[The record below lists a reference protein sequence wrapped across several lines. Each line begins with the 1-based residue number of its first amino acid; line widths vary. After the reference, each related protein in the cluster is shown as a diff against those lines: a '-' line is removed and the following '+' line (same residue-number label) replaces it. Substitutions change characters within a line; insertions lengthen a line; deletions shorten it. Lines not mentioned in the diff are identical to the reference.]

1 MPLDRSLVISLAIR
15 DGLLESNFLDTG
27 EEKQINNQFKNI
39 SPELYKKIRDEVQIE
54 VRQRFSLEET
64 SPQKARLP
72 VVKAKFQNL
81 VDFKIK
87 VLNLE
92 ISDEEYSILYEK
104 LFSDI
109 IGYGVLEKYIND
121 PEVNE
126 IIVSGTKINVEK
138 NGQEIDVNEELEGI
152 EQGIDLVRRMIAPMG
167 ERIDPSKPYVEARL
181 FNGARLSA
189 QIAPIT
195 PDELLISIR
204 KFKYDLTPEELLARE
219 ACSAEIMNFLK
230 CAVKCR
236 MNILVAGG
244 TSAGKT
250 TWLNAMASFLD
261 KELKVITIEN
271 PVELNLQ
278 HPKVRRLEAKPPN
291 IEGKGGFTISDG
303 IITSLRMAPDIIIVG
318 EVRGKEAFD
327 LLNAMGTGHEGSM
340 GTLHANDAQ
349 HALEKRMLNMIK
361 MANTGMNDDAILD
374 QIADIVDIVVY
385 AVKDRKEN
393 GRRRIDHI
401 VEVEGVQRA
410 ADGRVI
416 SIKTNELFRY
426 DRGTKQW
433 YWVAKKFLRKERF
446 EEVGFVCPV

>member
-1 MPLDRSLVISLAIR
+1 
-15 DGLLESNFLDTG
+15 
-27 EEKQINNQFKNI
+27 
-39 SPELYKKIRDEVQIE
+39 
-54 VRQRFSLEET
+54 
-64 SPQKARLP
+64 
-72 VVKAKFQNL
+72 
-81 VDFKIK
+81 
-87 VLNLE
+87 
-92 ISDEEYSILYEK
+92 
-104 LFSDI
+104 
-109 IGYGVLEKYIND
+109 
-121 PEVNE
+121 
-126 IIVSGTKINVEK
+126 
-138 NGQEIDVNEELEGI
+138 
-152 EQGIDLVRRMIAPMG
+152 
-167 ERIDPSKPYVEARL
+167 
-181 FNGARLSA
+181 
-189 QIAPIT
+189 
-195 PDELLISIR
+195 
-204 KFKYDLTPEELLARE
+204 
-219 ACSAEIMNFLK
+219 
-230 CAVKCR
+230 

-385 AVKDRKEN
+385 AVKRQEK
-393 GRRRIDHI
+393 
-401 VEVEGVQRA
+401 
-410 ADGRVI
+410 
-416 SIKTNELFRY
+416 KTA
-426 DRGTKQW
+426 G
-433 YWVAKKFLRKERF
+433 
-446 EEVGFVCPV
+446 GG